1 MLKTILGNKNGRA
14 FHKWTIGAASLVMAI
29 AATFAVPATFGEADA
44 AVLRPAFFTGKW
56 AAEEQLCSA
65 SSAVV
70 EILPGHF
77 KFGRVIEKTNS
88 HVSYY
93 QAKADLVEVGLR
105 HPAFDAK
112 IMFAKSDDGAL
123 LLKGADISR
132 RELSAAD
139 WQRIAHMSNGT
150 VNPTSS
156 EALISAIKSEVASSA
171 ARLERC
177 SAHS

>member
-14 FHKWTIGAASLVMAI
+14 FRQWMVGAAGLAMAI
-29 AATFAVPATFGEADA
+29 TAIFAVPVFAPADA
-44 AVLRPAFFTGKW
+44 AALRPAFFTGKW
-56 AAEEQLCSA
+56 AAEEQLCTA

-77 KFGRVIEKTNS
+77 KFGRVIDKTNS

-150 VNPTSS
+150 VNPASS